1 MVRINSIHVALF
13 AFGVVQFG
21 LVSFVVMDA
30 GGDFTGEQNLC
41 ERLSAIVPVC
51 ISGVLSFVHIL
62 CL

>member
-1 MVRINSIHVALF
+1 MALF